1 MKQVADFAYL
11 TEQIAFLCGLW
22 NGLVD
27 FVAGIFKFLGILLQ
41 APYDMADNF
50 QDVLEA
56 IDDFREA
63 WAAFSFKDFF
73 ITAMRLHADILAEL
87 IQFFTDPNPREN
99 YNFDVIAYYSGFG
112 VAFIASFFIP
122 AVNIAKVSSIAKF
135 SKFIPEE
142 FVATLNVART
152 QGVKGFKAMVRLLED
167 IAEFLGRK
175 GDELYQELKKL
186 LDKLLAWIKKNKKRF
201 EKIDNF
207 VDENILRRFI
217 RRNHIKGDIDV
228 AYVLRIS
235 NNRKDLA
242 ESLLLS
248 LKEVKEGKTV
258 IQLVRYFKI
267 TDPPVLASL
276 SNYQARIWYS
286 WKKMQIEKQIKRIKK
301 LEDKAKKAFELRN
314 EYRTAT
320 RQYMKDRNWAD
331 YLEQVEKNMTWEEI
345 LERTLRKD
353 KINSLEQAYR
363 EIIKKSM
370 SGRDNVDDL
379 FKLKY

>member
-1 MKQVADFAYL
+1 
-11 TEQIAFLCGLW
+11 
-22 NGLVD
+22 
-27 FVAGIFKFLGILLQ
+27 
-41 APYDMADNF
+41 
-50 QDVLEA
+50 
-56 IDDFREA
+56 
-63 WAAFSFKDFF
+63 
-73 ITAMRLHADILAEL
+73 
-87 IQFFTDPNPREN
+87 
-99 YNFDVIAYYSGFG
+99 
-112 VAFIASFFIP
+112 
-122 AVNIAKVSSIAKF
+122 
-135 SKFIPEE
+135 
-142 FVATLNVART
+142 
-152 QGVKGFKAMVRLLED
+152 MVRLLED
-167 IAEFLGRK
+167 IAEFLSKK

-248 LKEVKEGKTV
+248 LKEIKEGKTV

-267 TDPPVLASL
+267 TDPPLLASL

-286 WKKMQIEKQIKRIKK
+286 WKKMQIERQIRNIRK

-331 YLEQVEKNMTWEEI
+331 YLEQVEKNMTWEERI
-345 LERTLRKD
+345 ARSLKKKDVRTIEDAYKD
-353 KINSLEQAYR
+353 IIETSYKGR
-363 EIIKKSM
+363 E
-370 SGRDNVDDL
+370 DVDGL
-379 FKLKY
+379 FKLNNN